1 MIGGPTSFVRA
12 AWDGTNLYV
21 GVLVTNFRSAK
32 FTEGTMWGVDDG
44 VELVVA
50 GKTFR
55 AYACGAFDA
64 SAFPGGGVSA
74 HAGRRKGWK
83 PWDWSKQLV
92 YEVAIPF
99 AALGVKPAPGVKIP
113 FNAHVHN
120 GEFGEDRWWEPPCPP
135 PNGSPALAPC
145 LVLKD

>member
-1 MIGGPTSFVRA
+1 MEI
-12 AWDGTNLYV
+12 
-21 GVLVTNFRSAK
+21 
-32 FTEGTMWGVDDG
+32 
-44 VELVVA
+44 VVA

-74 HAGRRKGWK
+74 YAGRRKGWK
-83 PWDWSKQLV
+83 PWDWSKQLI

-120 GEFGEDRWWEPPCPP
+120 GEFGEDRWWDPPCPLPDGKSP
-135 PNGSPALAPC
+135 PEPS
-145 LVLKD
+145 LVLK

>member
-1 MIGGPTSFVRA
+1 MRA
-12 AWDGTNLYV
+12 AWDDANLYV

-32 FTEGTMWGVDDG
+32 FTEGSTWGVDDG
-44 VELVVA
+44 IELMVA

-55 AYACGAFDA
+55 AYACGTTDA
-64 SAFPGGGVSA
+64 SAFAGGVSA

-83 PWDWSKQLV
+83 PWDWSKPLV

-99 AALGVKPAPGVKIP
+99 AALGVKPASGAKVP

-120 GEFGEDRWWEPPCPP
+120 GEFGEDRWWDPPCPCAD
-135 PNGSPALAPC
+135 GSPAPAPY
-145 LVLKD
+145 LVLRD